1 MSCHHKFFPLEAWRD
16 GNSSNLQE
24 RDRDT
29 LYATLVPQQ
38 KAEFTAAGKKIT
50 RGLRMKPS
58 FQCFLLLILKKM
70 KASGNLDL
78 AHCKGS
84 HRI

>member
-38 KAEFTAAGKKIT
+38 KAEFTAAGKK
-50 RGLRMKPS
+50 
-58 FQCFLLLILKKM
+58 
-70 KASGNLDL
+70 
-78 AHCKGS
+78 
-84 HRI
+84 